1 MGIGTVTSV
10 FRTLQLITTKLFPVN
25 LGFGRC
31 YIRLLIKTAWN
42 IVPNIVTDRE
52 SSNLR
57 FSQRHFGKLSLAQN
71 YGIFRYPV
79 SMSKFALSV
88 WITYTSTVGCVF
100 WLPNSWR
107 PEYLGTPLHKLILQC
122 MYWLHLCSAV
132 PLLTA
137 LLTGLPLPID
147 FSGSPALIGSSFQII
162 ACFYYAFCSA
172 HWWVRGFY
180 DIG

>member
-1 MGIGTVTSV
+1 MS
-10 FRTLQLITTKLFPVN
+10 
-25 LGFGRC
+25 
-31 YIRLLIKTAWN
+31 N
-42 IVPNIVTDRE
+42 IATDRE

-71 YGIFRYPV
+71 YGFFRYPV

-100 WLPNSWR
+100 WLPTSWR

-172 HWWVRGFY
+172 HW
-180 DIG
+180 